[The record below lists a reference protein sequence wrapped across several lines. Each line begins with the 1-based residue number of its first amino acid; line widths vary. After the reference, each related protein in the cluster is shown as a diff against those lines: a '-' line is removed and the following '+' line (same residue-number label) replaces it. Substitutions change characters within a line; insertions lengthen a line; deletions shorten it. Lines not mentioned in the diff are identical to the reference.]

1 MLDSWMWGSWLILG
15 AYSVWFFFRAKT
27 FQPLTLDDLALT
39 WKLHK
44 QQTGCTAS
52 RIHSLLTK
60 NNEVAGLK
68 CDCGYEFLQK
78 RLVTQKVHTY
88 AQTSI
93 VPLMSSK
100 VATPLKTKGSLHNL
114 GLSYSYIKEI

>member
-1 MLDSWMWGSWLILG
+1 MLNLLVWAFWFILG
-15 AYSVWFFFRAKT
+15 AYSFWFFSKAKT

-44 QQTGCTAS
+44 QQTGCTAP

-60 NNEVAGLK
+60 NDNVVGFK

-78 RLVTQKVHTY
+78 RLITKQKLLY
-88 AQTSI
+88 KI
-93 VPLMSSK
+93 
-100 VATPLKTKGSLHNL
+100 
-114 GLSYSYIKEI
+114 

>member
-1 MLDSWMWGSWLILG
+1 MLNLLVWAFWFILG
-15 AYSVWFFFRAKT
+15 AYSFWFFSKAKT

-44 QQTGCTAS
+44 QQTGCTAP

-60 NNEVAGLK
+60 NDNVVGFK

-78 RLVTQKVHTY
+78 RLITQKIHNYTK
-88 AQTSI
+88 TSVVSSI
-93 VPLMSSK
+93 SSK
-100 VATPLKTKGSLHNL
+100 IADPLKTKASLQNL
-114 GLSYSYIKEI
+114 GLSYAYIKEI